1 MWRYLKQV
9 LIAFDQL
16 INALL
21 GGWADESLSAHA
33 WRQHLEGK
41 RDWPYQLI
49 DIACSCLSTPT
60 DGRGKEFPAYRRRI
74 GPRKGCRN
82 DKAQCAN
89 TGLSL

>member
-1 MWRYLKQV
+1 MRRYLKQV

-21 GGWADESLSAHA
+21 GGGGPTKAYR
-33 WRQHLEGK
+33 RQHEA
-41 RDWPYQLI
+41 RTRH
-49 DIACSCLSTPT
+49 IACSCLSTPT

>member
-1 MWRYLKQV
+1 MRRYLKQV

-41 RDWPYQLI
+41 RNWPYLLI
-49 DIACSCLSTPT
+49 DAILFF
-60 DGRGKEFPAYRRRI
+60 DGNHCWTSYESELERTQLPPSMRG
-74 GPRKGCRN
+74 
-82 DKAQCAN
+82 
-89 TGLSL
+89 

>member
-1 MWRYLKQV
+1 MRHYLKQV

-41 RDWPYQLI
+41 RNWPYLLI
-49 DIACSCLSTPT
+49 DAILFF
-60 DGRGKEFPAYRRRI
+60 DGNHCRTSYESELERTQLPPSMRG
-74 GPRKGCRN
+74 
-82 DKAQCAN
+82 
-89 TGLSL
+89 

>member
-16 INALL
+16 VNALL

-49 DIACSCLSTPT
+49 DT
-60 DGRGKEFPAYRRRI
+60 YRR
-74 GPRKGCRN
+74 PRQGIPGVSPEDRPP
-82 DKAQCAN
+82 Q
-89 TGLSL
+89 GV

>member
-1 MWRYLKQV
+1 MRRYLKQV

-41 RDWPYQLI
+41 RNWPYLLI
-49 DIACSCLSTPT
+49 DAILFF
-60 DGRGKEFPAYRRRI
+60 DGYHCRTSYESELERTQLPPSMRG
-74 GPRKGCRN
+74 
-82 DKAQCAN
+82 
-89 TGLSL
+89 

>member
-1 MWRYLKQV
+1 MWAYLKQV

-33 WRQHLEGK
+33 WRLHLEGK

-49 DIACSCLSTPT
+49 DTLLFFDDNHCRESYESEIERNQLPPSM
-60 DGRGKEFPAYRRRI
+60 RG
-74 GPRKGCRN
+74 
-82 DKAQCAN
+82 
-89 TGLSL
+89 

>member
-1 MWRYLKQV
+1 MRRYLKQV

-41 RDWPYQLI
+41 RNWPYLLI
-49 DIACSCLSTPT
+49 DAILFF
-60 DGRGKEFPAYRRRI
+60 DGNHCRTSYESELERTQLPPSMKQ
-74 GPRKGCRN
+74 GCG
-82 DKAQCAN
+82 A
-89 TGLSL
+89 

>member
-21 GGWADESLSAHA
+21 GGGADESLSAHA

-41 RDWPYQLI
+41 RDWPYLLINALLFFDDDHCRESYESELERNQLPP
-49 DIACSCLSTPT
+49 SMREK
-60 DGRGKEFPAYRRRI
+60 RGESDA
-74 GPRKGCRN
+74 
-82 DKAQCAN
+82 
-89 TGLSL
+89 

>member
-1 MWRYLKQV
+1 MRRDLKQG

-41 RDWPYQLI
+41 RNWPYLLI
-49 DIACSCLSTPT
+49 DAILFF
-60 DGRGKEFPAYRRRI
+60 DGNHCRTSYESELERTQLPPSMRG
-74 GPRKGCRN
+74 
-82 DKAQCAN
+82 
-89 TGLSL
+89 

>member
-1 MWRYLKQV
+1 MRRYLKQV

-41 RDWPYQLI
+41 RNWPYLLI
-49 DIACSCLSTPT
+49 DAILFFDGNHCRTSYESELERTQLPPSMKQ
-60 DGRGKEFPAYRRRI
+60 GRGA
-74 GPRKGCRN
+74 
-82 DKAQCAN
+82 
-89 TGLSL
+89 

>member
-1 MWRYLKQV
+1 MRRYLKLV

-41 RDWPYQLI
+41 RNWPYLLI
-49 DIACSCLSTPT
+49 DAILFF
-60 DGRGKEFPAYRRRI
+60 DGNHCRTSYESELERTQLPPSMRG
-74 GPRKGCRN
+74 
-82 DKAQCAN
+82 
-89 TGLSL
+89 

>member
-21 GGWADESLSAHA
+21 GGWADESLS
-33 WRQHLEGK
+33 
-41 RDWPYQLI
+41 
-49 DIACSCLSTPT
+49 TPT

-74 GPRKGCRN
+74 GPR
-82 DKAQCAN
+82 
-89 TGLSL
+89 

>member
-1 MWRYLKQV
+1 MRRDLKQV

-41 RDWPYQLI
+41 RNWPYLLI
-49 DIACSCLSTPT
+49 DAILFF
-60 DGRGKEFPAYRRRI
+60 DGNHCRTSYESELERTQLPPSMREKRGESDA
-74 GPRKGCRN
+74 
-82 DKAQCAN
+82 
-89 TGLSL
+89 

>member
-1 MWRYLKQV
+1 MRRYLKQV

-41 RDWPYQLI
+41 RNWPYLLI
-49 DIACSCLSTPT
+49 DAILFF
-60 DGRGKEFPAYRRRI
+60 DGNHCRTSYESELERTQLPSSMRG
-74 GPRKGCRN
+74 
-82 DKAQCAN
+82 
-89 TGLSL
+89 

>member
-1 MWRYLKQV
+1 MSWAYWKQV

-41 RDWPYQLI
+41 RNWPYLLI
-49 DIACSCLSTPT
+49 DAILFF
-60 DGRGKEFPAYRRRI
+60 DGNHCRTSYESELERTQLPPSMRG
-74 GPRKGCRN
+74 
-82 DKAQCAN
+82 
-89 TGLSL
+89 

>member
-1 MWRYLKQV
+1 MRRYLKQV

-41 RDWPYQLI
+41 RK
-49 DIACSCLSTPT
+49 
-60 DGRGKEFPAYRRRI
+60 GNRI
-74 GPRKGCRN
+74 
-82 DKAQCAN
+82 
-89 TGLSL
+89 